1 MKEKRKYPLGGMICR
16 HHTVRE
22 TPEGYEAVLR
32 SLWASLPENAV
43 LSLEGGGTCVVLSP
57 GQENFGPGP
66 DFLGAKLRMGRKV
79 KEGDVAIHCRVS
91 DFIRHRHVSDPAY
104 EHVILQAA
112 KLNDLKSAPPR
123 QMAKLPI
130 LLLDEEMI
138 RLLRE
143 EKEETVSEKKRPCGP
158 VPETPEFVPSPC
170 PLCPSPELSPRK
182 KHTEEKK
189 NVCAAAPCLAGLT
202 ETEQKWFFLSA
213 AKDRM
218 NEKAEKVLRKLI
230 SSGTEE
236 AFKEELFLFAG
247 YPGNKEAFSALFVTF
262 SHYPAEARKK
272 DFRGI
277 LWGESGLLPDPASTD
292 LSGESASLAKELWT
306 QFWASRTGSK
316 RNPVWSRS
324 GALFGNTPE
333 RRLAMLCLLL
343 EKLSFDPLPFLAEKL
358 CREGAELFLENMERS
373 LELRDPFWECRSSF
387 FSPADGRKRTLFSPS
402 RRITFLTD
410 VLVPALL
417 AYARLNKDPLLLR
430 GTEKLFLLL
439 PSPEENAQIRQAA
452 HLWYEG
458 AVLPDSSAVFQGW
471 LHIYRN
477 YCKRLSHDCGSC
489 VLADSRTVP

>member
-1 MKEKRKYPLGGMICR
+1 
-16 HHTVRE
+16 
-22 TPEGYEAVLR
+22 
-32 SLWASLPENAV
+32 
-43 LSLEGGGTCVVLSP
+43 
-57 GQENFGPGP
+57 
-66 DFLGAKLRMGRKV
+66 
-79 KEGDVAIHCRVS
+79 
-91 DFIRHRHVSDPAY
+91 
-104 EHVILQAA
+104 
-112 KLNDLKSAPPR
+112 SAPPR

-130 LLLDEEMI
+130 LLLDEERL

-143 EKEETVSEKKRPCGP
+143 EKEEPPSEEKLSCVPSPVKSEVMPPPSPPCP
-158 VPETPEFVPSPC
+158 VPEP
-170 PLCPSPELSPRK
+170 SPRK
-182 KHTEEKK
+182 EKTEKA
-189 NVCAAAPCLAGLT
+189 NAVAPCLATLSDT
-202 ETEQKWFFLSA
+202 ERKKFFLSA
-213 AKDRM
+213 AKERM

-236 AFKEELFLFAG
+236 AFKEQLFLFAG

-262 SHYPAEARKK
+262 AHYPAEARKN

-292 LSGESASLAKELWT
+292 LPEESSFLVKELWK
-306 QFWASRTGSK
+306 QFWANRTGNK

-358 CREGAELFLENMERS
+358 CREGAERFLENMETL
-373 LELRDPFWECRSSF
+373 LELHDPFWECRTR
-387 FSPADGRKRTLFSPS
+387 FSAPADGRKRTLFSPS

-410 VLVPALL
+410 VLVPSLL

-430 GTEKLFLLL
+430 GTEKLILLL
-439 PSPEENAQIRQAA
+439 HPPEENAQIRQAA
-452 HLWYEG
+452 RFWYEG
-458 AVLPDSSAVFQGW
+458 EAYPDSSAVFQGW

-489 VLADSRTVP
+489 VLADPAPGK